1 MRHPTVD
8 KEFYSTLIRLA
19 IPIALQNLIGLG
31 MNLIDTVML
40 GSLGEKQISA
50 SALANQPYFIFTLF
64 IFGLCSGACVLT
76 AQYWGKK
83 DIETI
88 SRIVAFAIRASVL
101 CSIVFAALVLIVPE
115 AVISIYTEDAEVIK
129 YGAQFLR
136 IIGFS
141 YVISAISLTY
151 LDLQRSVE
159 NVKLPLMIN
168 FTSFVVNAFLNWV
181 LIYGKFGL
189 PAMGIRGSATATL
202 SARILELAMALIYA
216 AKFDKVLKFRLSYF
230 ISTDKQLVRNFLHY
244 SLPVVANETLW
255 GVGISIESVIIGHIS
270 SQMVAANSIAG
281 VVQRLGMVLIFG
293 IANASAVIVGKQ
305 IGSDN
310 QEKARLYARKL
321 LTVGVVAGVV
331 SSVLLLLI
339 RDPMVGIYNV
349 DPVTKGLACVMINVY
364 AVVIVFQSFN
374 TVNIVGILRG
384 GGDTRFAMVIDL
396 TTLWCIALPLGALS
410 GLVFRLPVAVFF
422 TLMLGDEPSK
432 FLIGIWRFKT
442 GKWLQNVTR

>member
-1 MRHPTVD
+1 MRRITLD
-8 KEFYSTLIRLA
+8 KDFYSTLVRLA
-19 IPIALQNLIGLG
+19 VPIALQNLIGLG

-88 SRIVAFAIRASVL
+88 SRIVAFAIKSSV
-101 CSIVFAALVLIVPE
+101 IVSAVFTAVVLIFPE
-115 AVISIYTEDAEVIK
+115 AVISIYTGDAEVIR

-141 YVISAISLTY
+141 YIISGISLTY
-151 LDLQRSVE
+151 LYLQRSVE
-159 NVKLPLMIN
+159 NVRLPLMIN
-168 FTSFVVNAFLNWV
+168 LTSFVVNAFLNWV
-181 LIYGKFGL
+181 LIYGNLGA

-202 SARILELAMALIYA
+202 TARILELVMALVYA
-216 AKFDKVLKFRLSYF
+216 LGFDKILKFKPSYF
-230 ISTDKQLVRNFLHY
+230 VSTDKQLVSDFLRY

-255 GVGISIESVIIGHIS
+255 GLGISIESVIIGHIS

-281 VVQRLGMVLIFG
+281 VVQRLGMVVIFG
-293 IANASAVIVGKQ
+293 IANAAAVIVGKQ

-310 QEKARLYARKL
+310 QEKARIYARKL
-321 LTVGVVAGVV
+321 LRVSVALGAV
-331 SSVLLLLI
+331 SSLLLLII

-349 DPVTKGLACVMINVY
+349 DPVTKGLACTMINVY
-364 AVVIVFQSFN
+364 AIVIIFQAFN

-384 GGDTRFAMVIDL
+384 GGDTRFAMIIDVAS
-396 TTLWCIALPLGALS
+396 LWGVALPLGAIS
-410 GLVFRLPVAVFF
+410 GLVFHLPVAIFF
-422 TLMLGDEPSK
+422 FLMLGDEPTK
-432 FLIGIWRFKT
+432 FLIGVWRFRT

>member
-8 KEFYSTLIRLA
+8 KEFYSTLVRLA

-115 AVISIYTEDAEVIK
+115 VVISIYTEDAEVIK

-151 LDLQRSVE
+151 LYLQRSVE

-230 ISTDKQLVRNFLHY
+230 ISTDKQLVRDFLHY

>member
-8 KEFYSTLIRLA
+8 REFYSTLVRLA

-151 LDLQRSVE
+151 LYLQRSVE

-168 FTSFVVNAFLNWV
+168 FTSFIVNAFLNWV

-216 AKFDKVLKFRLSYF
+216 AKFDKVLKFKLSYF
-230 ISTDKQLVRNFLHY
+230 ISTDKQLVRDFLHY

-255 GVGISIESVIIGHIS
+255 GVGISVESVIIGHIS

>member
-8 KEFYSTLIRLA
+8 KEFYSTLVRLA

-50 SALANQPYFIFTLF
+50 SALANQPYFFFTLF

-151 LDLQRSVE
+151 LYLQRSVE

>member
-8 KEFYSTLIRLA
+8 REFYSTLVRLA

-88 SRIVAFAIRASVL
+88 SHIVAFAIRASVL

-151 LDLQRSVE
+151 LYLQRSVE

-168 FTSFVVNAFLNWV
+168 STSFIVNAFLNWV

-216 AKFDKVLKFRLSYF
+216 AKFDKVLKFKLSYF
-230 ISTDKQLVRNFLHY
+230 ISTDKQLVRDFLHY

-255 GVGISIESVIIGHIS
+255 GVGISVESVIIGHIS

-432 FLIGIWRFKT
+432 FLIGIWRFRT